1 MQKFIRQSTAATKM
15 ELEHLISG
23 ESVTKKINQE
33 LTYRNLYQSI
43 DNLWSVLFTTGY
55 LTQRGQQG
63 TDIYKLAVPN
73 LEIRQI
79 FIDEILEWF
88 KEDVQK

>member
-1 MQKFIRQSTAATKM
+1 M
-15 ELEHLISG
+15 ECP
-23 ESVTKKINQE
+23 
-33 LTYRNLYQSI
+33 
-43 DNLWSVLFTTGY
+43 FTTGY
-55 LTQRGQQG
+55 LTQRGRQG

-88 KEDVQK
+88 KEDVRRDTPKLDTFCAAFPMADAQAVEDKFNTYLNQTISIRDTCV